1 MLRRTVLKS
10 LLGTLIAGFVGLGAC
25 LGFTAERLDAETL
38 KKRLQTRTKANEEFV
53 DTVLKLVAD
62 KKLSEKSLH
71 GAYSTA
77 MKRRSNRF
85 AYFSAAIK
93 ILAKNEGVVL

>member
-1 MLRRTVLKS
+1 MLRRTLLKS
-10 LLGTLIAGFVGLGAC
+10 LLGAFVAGFVGLGAH
-25 LGFTAERLDAETL
+25 LGFAAERLDAETL

-53 DTVLKLVAD
+53 DKVVKLVAA

-77 MKRRSNRF
+77 MKYRTNRF

-93 ILAKNEGVVL
+93 KLAKSEGITL